1 MKSKL
6 GEIGSSARGLL
17 HADGQAQPQPK
28 GEIEM
33 NELGAGR
40 ARFDEPT
47 ADAAP
52 NPADVEDHR
61 EVDLTYFH
69 PPNDRQQHAAS
80 TRSRPGQAAKAANIR
95 GEPMERSDPIGPSDD
110 AGGSDFQ
117 GDAAAAY
124 YDPSRVLGEQLR
136 DESNSYQPMQ
146 PCFDAE
152 DIRDLLRYLYLNAC
166 PSHAVSAADVRVFE
180 SACVAP
186 RTAFGLGRRMACL
199 QEKCQER
206 RPRTAWPWPGR
217 QPLRRTCIAAAEW
230 SSAVG
235 TFCATHFGLPQHR
248 HCRLN
253 SEQRALSEAVG
264 AVVRAAERC
273 HRDQP
278 RNTRGRVLVTASLR
292 YSRCVAHSVVQS
304 PLRPA
309 TAATGATASLAC
321 GRDLDWTFT
330 GPRHMHAGIPRGGS
344 ATEYPEEDK

>member
-28 GEIEM
+28 VEIEM

-186 RTAFGLGRRMACL
+186 RSAFGLGRAHGVFAGKVSRKATEDCMAMA
-199 QEKCQER
+199 R
-206 RPRTAWPWPGR
+206 R
-217 QPLRRTCIAAAEW
+217 AAAMAHLHR
-230 SSAVG
+230 SSRIVVSRRNILCDPFRSPSASV
-235 TFCATHFGLPQHR
+235 LPT
-248 HCRLN
+248 
-253 SEQRALSEAVG
+253 
-264 AVVRAAERC
+264 
-273 HRDQP
+273 D
-278 RNTRGRVLVTASLR
+278 
-292 YSRCVAHSVVQS
+292 
-304 PLRPA
+304 
-309 TAATGATASLAC
+309 
-321 GRDLDWTFT
+321 
-330 GPRHMHAGIPRGGS
+330 
-344 ATEYPEEDK
+344 

>member
-1 MKSKL
+1 MFAAWYIICIRVAARWQKSKALKSEETESARRATEPHAAHATSFASMKSKL

-17 HADGQAQPQPK
+17 HADGQGQAQPK

-110 AGGSDFQ
+110 AGGSDFE
-117 GDAAAAY
+117 GDAAVAY
-124 YDPSRVLGEQLR
+124 YDPSRVVGEQLR

-152 DIRDLLRYLYLNAC
+152 DIRDLLRYLNAC
-166 PSHAVSAADVRVFE
+166 PS
-180 SACVAP
+180 P
-186 RTAFGLGRRMACL
+186 RC
-199 QEKCQER
+199 
-206 RPRTAWPWPGR
+206 
-217 QPLRRTCIAAAEW
+217 
-230 SSAVG
+230 
-235 TFCATHFGLPQHR
+235 
-248 HCRLN
+248 
-253 SEQRALSEAVG
+253 
-264 AVVRAAERC
+264 
-273 HRDQP
+273 
-278 RNTRGRVLVTASLR
+278 
-292 YSRCVAHSVVQS
+292 
-304 PLRPA
+304 
-309 TAATGATASLAC
+309 
-321 GRDLDWTFT
+321 
-330 GPRHMHAGIPRGGS
+330 
-344 ATEYPEEDK
+344 